1 MKVNEITPEI
11 VAEHCRTDDYSEEEL
26 QRILDASKAYI
37 RSYTG
42 LNDKEIDMHEDL
54 AIAALVLCQDMYDNR
69 SVYVDKNTTNK
80 VVETILGM
88 HCVNL
93 L

>member
-11 VAEHCRTDDYSEEEL
+11 VAEHCRADDYSEEEL

-69 SVYVDKNTTNK
+69 SVYVDKIRQIK
-80 VVETILGM
+80 WLKQFLG
-88 HCVNL
+88 CIA
-93 L
+93 